1 MDHQSGHTG
10 CIRQRRTPTC
20 FSVPGIT
27 SAVGLRV
34 ILVLSIGMLISC
46 TEPSSSTIAAKQQAN
61 SESGLSRQNYN
72 PEQDTQ
78 SSKPAA
84 PGIPDQ
90 IAPMH
95 SSNTFEATPPS
106 EKAGSIDNRIAQ
118 SNAQEPSAVTNQPG
132 SDGTTSQDVI
142 NKSAAIEL
150 VFLNT
155 GRDTEEI
162 QSDLDIKYPPNQN
175 EFTAVKVSSDMDIEI
190 DLELFGQLI
199 PPGTYRQ
206 IDWTA
211 SQSYEGSNVTTPIL
225 VMHGNKAG
233 KTLCLTAAVHGDELN
248 GIEIIRRVF
257 SKLKVRKLSGTVIGV
272 PIVNLQA
279 FRETSRYL
287 PDRRDLNRFFPGNPK
302 GSSASRIASSL
313 FNGVIRQCDA
323 LVDLHTGSFRRTN
336 MPQLRADLNNPQV
349 VELTRGFGATVILHS
364 DGGLGTLRRAT
375 TDAGIPAVTLEAGE
389 SMRLQEDAVAH
400 GVKGIQSLLYTMG
413 MYPKR
418 SLLGPPKP
426 TFYHAKWV
434 RADQSGILFSQI
446 KLGRKVKIGDLLG
459 TVTDPIN
466 NQQSKIRSPYNGLVL
481 GMALNQLVM
490 PGYATY
496 RIGIQAENTDT
507 LDTDS
512 GPDEFEDSE

>member
-10 CIRQRRTPTC
+10 CIRQWRTPTR
-20 FSVPGIT
+20 FAVPGIT
-27 SAVGLRV
+27 SAVGLRAS
-34 ILVLSIGMLISC
+34 LVLSISLLISC
-46 TEPSSSTIAAKQQAN
+46 AEPTSSTFAEKQQAN
-61 SESGLSRQNYN
+61 SESGLSRQNYT
-72 PEQDTQ
+72 PEQDAQ
-78 SSKPAA
+78 RSKPSA

-90 IAPMH
+90 VTPTQP
-95 SSNTFEATPPS
+95 SNTVEATPPP

-118 SNAQEPSAVTNQPG
+118 PNAQEPTAVTSQPG
-132 SDGTTSQDVI
+132 IDTTNSQV
-142 NKSAAIEL
+142 EL
-150 VFLNT
+150 VYLNT

-225 VMHGNKAG
+225 VMNGNKSG
-233 KTLCLTAAVHGDELN
+233 QTLCLTAAVHGDELN

-313 FNGVIRQCDA
+313 FNGIIQQCDA

-336 MPQLRADLNNPQV
+336 MPQLRADLNNPRV

-364 DGGLGTLRRAT
+364 DGGLGTLRRAA

-426 TFYHAKWV
+426 TFYNAKWI

-446 KLGRKVKIGDLLG
+446 KLGKKVKIGDILG

-466 NQQSKIRSPYNGLVL
+466 NQRSEIRSPYDGLVL

-496 RIGIQAENTDT
+496 RIGIQAKNADT
-507 LDTDS
+507 LDTNS